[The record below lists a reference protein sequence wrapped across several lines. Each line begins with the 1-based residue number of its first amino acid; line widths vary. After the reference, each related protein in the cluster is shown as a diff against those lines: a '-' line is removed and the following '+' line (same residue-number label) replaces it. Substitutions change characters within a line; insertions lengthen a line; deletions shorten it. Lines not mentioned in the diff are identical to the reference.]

1 MIILDMYSLE
11 FRLAETAKT
20 LFMWLQSLERKGME
34 VIGLTE
40 ENDGELV
47 KLSDVCIKVP
57 QIEIRML
64 QELHPPMNFW

>member
-1 MIILDMYSLE
+1 
-11 FRLAETAKT
+11 
-20 LFMWLQSLERKGME
+20 ME
-34 VIGLTE
+34 VIGVTE

-64 QELHPPMNFW
+64 QELHPPINFW